1 MDMLTVSPLLFVVC
15 GALAVMLLE
24 VFNKR
29 GWPRAEFGALVL
41 ICASIL
47 IEIAARDYTQDRMLF
62 GGVLYADRFTYFCS
76 QLILI
81 GATLGIML
89 SAPYLAREGIDARGE
104 YYALYLFSVA
114 GALVLVSSAE
124 LITLFIALELMSLAL
139 YCMTALALRAQRSV
153 EAGLK
158 YFLLGS
164 FSSAFLLYGIAL
176 LYGAG
181 GSTFIASLS
190 EGLTTA
196 NTALLS
202 LAIGLTLMGLI
213 FKLGGVPFH
222 FWVPDVYEGAPAPVT
237 IYMACVVK
245 AAAVGMLLR
254 IMWLTLGEALD
265 LWAPA
270 ITLVAVL
277 SMTVGNLIA
286 LRQQS
291 VKRML
296 AYSSIAHVGYMLCA
310 LVAKLP
316 LGGAAILYYLV
327 AYLVISL
334 GAFGVIQVLVT
345 SPVDARAEDLSAFNG
360 LSKREPLLAG
370 TMALFMLALAG
381 IPPGFAGLLGK
392 FYVFSAALDAG
403 YIVLVVAGVLNSAVS
418 CFYYLRVVVAMYFHE
433 PQGAGS
439 ALHAWAVMPRAIL
452 VTCAILVIVLGL
464 LPGLVHNGAML
475 SFWGR

>member
-1 MDMLTVSPLLFVVC
+1 
-15 GALAVMLLE
+15 
-24 VFNKR
+24 
-29 GWPRAEFGALVL
+29 
-41 ICASIL
+41 
-47 IEIAARDYTQDRMLF
+47 
-62 GGVLYADRFTYFCS
+62 
-76 QLILI
+76 
-81 GATLGIML
+81 
-89 SAPYLAREGIDARGE
+89 
-104 YYALYLFSVA
+104 
-114 GALVLVSSAE
+114 
-124 LITLFIALELMSLAL
+124 
-139 YCMTALALRAQRSV
+139 
-153 EAGLK
+153 
-158 YFLLGS
+158 
-164 FSSAFLLYGIAL
+164 
-176 LYGAG
+176 
-181 GSTFIASLS
+181 
-190 EGLTTA
+190 
-196 NTALLS
+196 
-202 LAIGLTLMGLI
+202 MGLI